1 MAAYNRITPEIAE
14 QLKAVV
20 GERRFFTGE
29 DIDPNYMPIY
39 GKYMPDAAVDVETT
53 EEVSEIMKICS
64 ANKIP
69 VTCRGA
75 GTGLVGGC
83 VPLAGGLVLCTRRMN
98 RILEYD
104 MDNLVVRIQPGVL
117 LKDLAADA
125 LTHGLMYPPDPG
137 EKTATVGGNIST
149 NAGGM
154 RGLSCWRTEESS
166 NWANRSARPV
176 PATACCT

>member
-1 MAAYNRITPEIAE
+1 
-14 QLKAVV
+14 
-20 GERRFFTGE
+20 
-29 DIDPNYMPIY
+29 
-39 GKYMPDAAVDVETT
+39 
-53 EEVSEIMKICS
+53 
-64 ANKIP
+64 
-69 VTCRGA
+69 
-75 GTGLVGGC
+75 
-83 VPLAGGLVLCTRRMN
+83 MN

-154 RGLSCWRTEESS
+154 RAVKYGVTRDYVLALTVVLAE
-166 NWANRSARPV
+166 SARPA
-176 PATACCT
+176 PATACCI